1 MRLLIV
7 LFVVAMLSAC
17 IGNTVQTQNATPVQQ
32 SLWRTENYRVPSENT
47 GVLIIKRDTGMRGA
61 ACIPMIS
68 LNGDHIAPLNVGEK
82 LELHIAAGR
91 HSLRAYPNRNCAA
104 SAASAV
110 ETFVEIKQSQTTN
123 YRFGFEKRSMV
134 FIPAAF

>member
-1 MRLLIV
+1 MRVFIV
-7 LFVVAMLSAC
+7 FFVVTMLSAC

-32 SLWRTENYRVPSENT
+32 SLWKTENYRVPGENT

-104 SAASAV
+104 SAV

-123 YRFGFEKRSMV
+123 YRFGFEKRTMV
-134 FIPAAF
+134 FTPAAN